1 MGRVR
6 WGLEKVFL
14 YESKF
19 KITPGRWKR
28 RGWDMARVSDC
39 FFFLNNPSVKK
50 IFIFFLEGM
59 KVREVCLV

>member
-1 MGRVR
+1 MGA
-6 WGLEKVFL
+6 GKVGAGESFL

-19 KITPGRWKR
+19 KIIPGAWKR

-50 IFIFFLEGM
+50 IFFFFWRG
-59 KVREVCLV
+59 